1 MPYCKGNLEGGIRGL
16 LMDALEDSTQNND
29 YKFWLTFQQAAVGI
43 ALVRPDGRFMRA
55 NPELCVLLGYDESEL
70 KELTVQ
76 NITHRSDVDAD
87 AVMTRRMLNGEISSY
102 RAEKRFITR
111 QGRTVWGLQSV
122 SVVRDR
128 AGKPLQFINVIRD
141 ISAQKANGAPIP
153 HTHAVEVLQP
163 ADLPEDELEEAP
175 ATGFVG
181 QTTGQTEPHLA
192 SPQDD
197 VRLIEL
203 LSALPLGLM
212 IVDTQGET
220 WFANEAARNL
230 LGPGVDPEFAPQLES
245 EDEDHAQVYSAY
257 KAGTEEVYPLGEAPI
272 TRALMG
278 HQAVVSDIEIRRPN
292 GSLPVQV
299 WAGPVYDE
307 QGKVAYAVAAI
318 DELRTRL
325 QVVEQQTQTQALRVG
340 DTVAGLLQLAGE
352 VAAGIGLAPSLEE
365 AMQLC
370 LDRVCEVTGLPVG
383 HMLLTQG
390 DLYAR
395 NGAHV
400 HLASSGVWHLQEPE
414 RYKAL
419 RKATERMTFD
429 MGAELPGQVLTERQ
443 AVWTVGPGLIASSPR
458 GKELEACGV
467 TTGFAFPVA
476 ADGAMLGVMEFFSS
490 EPLEPDQTLLDV
502 MSLIGAN
509 LGNAIARRTASDEV
523 ERARGRYE
531 LVGQIA
537 GEMLSVH
544 DVEGKYLYT
553 GKAAAALLGYEPSDL
568 MGSSLLTYCHPND
581 VPRLNRLLGRYL
593 AGSDEYS
600 RVKYRFRHK
609 GGDYIWLEM
618 SAQPLVATYG
628 YRREIIAMSKI
639 TQAELEAA
647 QRAPN
652 GQVITKELKPLQA
665 IDDAQ
670 DLDPITGLYNRETV
684 EDMLTTKLSSR
695 RASSFPVGCLFIDLD
710 DFDELADSYGEET
723 RDEVVRRVAE
733 MLQRTCRDDDF
744 LGRYSGSSFV
754 IVLPNTDAAGT
765 IIVGEKVLRR
775 MRAMEWPGTS
785 IERPVSVS
793 IGGTCLRHGTTLTL
807 PDLMELLGSQLMQAK
822 GSGGDCII
830 MNARE
835 TSRVANSFNPLGGWT
850 QPLRMGLNGQA
861 PGAPA
866 GHAAPPEPGNRSN

>member
-1 MPYCKGNLEGGIRGL
+1 
-16 LMDALEDSTQNND
+16 MDSSDNSAQNVD
-29 YKFWLTFQQAAVGI
+29 HKFWLTFQQAAVGI

-55 NPELCVLLGYDESEL
+55 NPELCAFLGYDESEL
-70 KELTVQ
+70 KELSFQ

-87 AVMTRRMLNGEISSY
+87 GQMSRRLVTGEISSY

-128 AGKPLQFINVIRD
+128 LGKPLQYIIVIRD
-141 ISAQKANGAPIP
+141 ITAQKTNGAWVA
-153 HTHAVEVLQP
+153 HAVEVTAP
-163 ADLPEDELEEAP
+163 PEENSEQLIEDAQFDDAENLTPQA
-175 ATGFVG
+175 AT
-181 QTTGQTEPHLA
+181 
-192 SPQDD
+192 PQDD

-203 LSALPLGLM
+203 LSALPIGLM
-212 IVDTQGET
+212 VVDAMGET
-220 WFANEAARNL
+220 WFANETARNL
-230 LGPGVDPEFAPQLES
+230 LGPGIAPNLIT
-245 EDEDHAQVYSAY
+245 DEVAAENVSHTVYAAY
-257 KAGTEEVYPLGEAPI
+257 KSGTEEAYPLDEAPV

-278 HQAVVSDIEIRRPN
+278 EQTVVADIDIRRPD
-292 GSLPVQV
+292 GIVPVQV

-307 QGKVAYAVAAI
+307 QGQVAYAVAAI
-318 DELRTRL
+318 DELRTRV
-325 QVVEQQTQTQALRVG
+325 QVVEQQTQTQALKVG

-352 VAAGIGLAPSLEE
+352 VALGIGLASSLEE

-370 LDRVCEVTGLPVG
+370 LDRICEVTGLPVG
-383 HMLLTQG
+383 HMLLARG

-395 NGAHV
+395 NGEHV
-400 HLASSGVWHLQEPE
+400 QLSSSGVWHLQEPE
-414 RYKAL
+414 RYTAL
-419 RKATERMTFD
+419 LKATQNMMFD
-429 MGAELPGQVLTERQ
+429 TGTELPGHVLTEKQ

-458 GKELEACGV
+458 GKELEDSGI

-476 ADGAMLGVMEFFSS
+476 AEGAVVGVMEFFSI

-502 MSLIGAN
+502 MALIGAS
-509 LGNAIARRTASDEV
+509 LGNAIVRRTASDEL

-537 GEMLSVH
+537 GELLSIH
-544 DVEGKYLYT
+544 DVEGKFLYA
-553 GKAAAALLGYEPSDL
+553 GKAAAGLLGYEPSEL
-568 MGSSLLTYCHPND
+568 VGSSLLTYCHPND

-593 AGSDEYS
+593 AGTDEHS
-600 RVKYRFRHK
+600 RLKYRFRHK

-618 SAQPLVATYG
+618 SAQPLIATYG
-628 YRREIIAMSKI
+628 YRREIITMSKV
-639 TQAELEAA
+639 TQAADEM
-647 QRAPN
+647 APRVTGN
-652 GQVITKELKPLQA
+652 LATTKELKPLQA
-665 IDDAQ
+665 QPDDAQ
-670 DLDPITGLYNRETV
+670 DLDPLTGLYNREAV

-710 DFDELADSYGEET
+710 DFDELAESYGEET

-733 MLQRTCRDDDF
+733 MLHQACRDDDF

-775 MRAMEWPGTS
+775 MRGMEWPGTNITS
-785 IERPVSVS
+785 QVSVS
-793 IGGTCLRHGTTLTL
+793 IGGTCIRHGTTLTL
-807 PDLMELLGSQLMQAK
+807 PDLLELLGSQLMQAK

-835 TSRVANSFNPLGGWT
+835 TSRSANSYNPLGGWQ
-850 QPLRMGLNGQA
+850 QPLRPPLNGHTS
-861 PGAPA
+861 GAVP
-866 GHAAPPEPGNRSN
+866 GHAAPTEAGNRGN